1 MTAVASPSRPVGGAL
16 PGDGPGEAPFFE
28 LPSELE
34 AGRPP
39 EARGLPRDGVRL
51 MVSGRIPGAR
61 APGAGDAA
69 GLAHARFRDLPHF
82 LEAGDLLVVNTS
94 ATIPAAVPA
103 RRRGGEGVEVR
114 FSTEAPGAGAEE
126 WSVVEVR
133 AAGGAHPFAGAGAG
147 ETLALPA
154 GARLELISRYLG
166 SDRLWLARL
175 GGAEPV
181 RSFLAAHGH
190 PVHYAYVSGEW
201 PLDDYQTV
209 FALEPG
215 SAEMPSAARPFT
227 ADLVTG
233 LVAGGVGIA
242 PIVLHAGVSSP
253 EAGEPPY
260 PERYAV
266 PSRTAAHVNAA
277 RGWGGRVI
285 AVGTTVV
292 RALETAATAGRSVA
306 ASFGWTDLT
315 IGPERG
321 LRAVDGL
328 ITGWHEPRAS
338 HLGVLEAAAGPEL
351 LERSYRAALE
361 HRYLWHEFGDSHL
374 ILP

>member
-1 MTAVASPSRPVGGAL
+1 
-16 PGDGPGEAPFFE
+16 
-28 LPSELE
+28 
-34 AGRPP
+34 
-39 EARGLPRDGVRL
+39 

-69 GLAHARFRDLPHF
+69 GLAHARFRDLPDF

-103 RRRGGEGVEVR
+103 RRRGGEAVEVR

-133 AAGGAHPFAGAGAG
+133 AAGGARPFAGAGAG
-147 ETLALPA
+147 EWLTLPA

-175 GGAEPV
+175 DGAEPV
-181 RSFLAAHGH
+181 PSFLAAHGH
-190 PVHYAYVSGEW
+190 PVRYAYVSGEW
-201 PLDDYQTV
+201 PLDDYQSV

-227 ADLVTG
+227 ADLVTR

-292 RALETAATAGRSVA
+292 RALETAATAAGSVA
-306 ASFGWTDLT
+306 ASVGWTDLT

-321 LRAVDGL
+321 LQVVDGL

-338 HLGVLEAAAGPEL
+338 HLGLLEAAAGPEL
-351 LERSYRAALE
+351 LGRSYHAALE
-361 HRYLWHEFGDSHL
+361 HGYLWHEFGDSHL